1 VLEGLH
7 SQRQIAEV
15 GMDATPAGRLE
26 ATPGPW
32 KNGRADEIQETGPGP
47 WVMVQAMIGPEA
59 VSMAV

>member
-1 VLEGLH
+1 
-7 SQRQIAEV
+7 
-15 GMDATPAGRLE
+15 MDATPAGRLE